1 MRGEVIENHIIL
13 VPKELFY
20 IKSISLLAMMEEGTF
35 KWAFHSKGKKK
46 RDNVPCVAVVYY

>member
-35 KWAFHSKGKKK
+35 KWAFHSKGEKKK
-46 RDNVPCVAVVYY
+46 R